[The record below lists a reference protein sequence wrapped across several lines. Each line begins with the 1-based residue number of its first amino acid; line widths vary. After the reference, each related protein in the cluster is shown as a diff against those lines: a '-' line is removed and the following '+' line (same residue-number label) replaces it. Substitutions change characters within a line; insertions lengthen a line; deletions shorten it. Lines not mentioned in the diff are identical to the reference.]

1 MEIHIDNLQKVAGE
15 GSSATETQKSIENRE
30 KQFFLDMIEILSYV
44 DDNSI
49 EIASLGVDLVRF
61 EEPYYKVIELLII
74 KQYGLKAASI
84 IFWWCS
90 DRKMIN
96 SKIYNLIDEDGTS
109 TKVSNINQLYKFLK
123 QLK

>member
-1 MEIHIDNLQKVAGE
+1 MEIHIGNLQKVAGE
-15 GSSATETQKSIENRE
+15 GSSAVETQKSIENRE

-49 EIASLGVDLVRF
+49 EIASLGIDLIRF
-61 EEPYYKVIELLII
+61 EEPYYKIIEDLII
-74 KQYGLKAASI
+74 KQYGLKAASV

-90 DRKMIN
+90 ERKMI
-96 SKIYNLIDEDGTS
+96 KTKVYNMVEEDGTT
-109 TKVSNINQLYKFLK
+109 TKISNPNQLYKFLK

>member
-15 GSSATETQKSIENRE
+15 GSSVIETQKSIDNRE
-30 KQFFLDMIEILSYV
+30 KQFFLDLIETISYI
-44 DDNSI
+44 DDQSL
-49 EIASLGVDLVRF
+49 EVASLGVDLVRF
-61 EEPYYKVIELLII
+61 EEPYYKAIEDLII
-74 KQYGLKAASI
+74 KQYGRKAASVM
-84 IFWWCS
+84 FWWCS

-96 SKIYNLIDEDGTS
+96 SKVYNLIDEDGTS

>member
-15 GSSATETQKSIENRE
+15 GSSAVETQKSIENRE